1 MPFEL
6 FEIPAAKSE
15 LTKGTIKNYKT
26 QLNKLADEGHDTR
39 EKLLKNK
46 KAIIKYV
53 SNTEN
58 GLMTDKAKHKKRV
71 IMSAIFY
78 ALGDEP
84 KTKLKMYHKF
94 FQTLY
99 PTYQNDGQTPWMDKT
114 EYKNQKKED

>member
-6 FEIPAAKSE
+6 FEVPVAKSE
-15 LTKGTIKNYKT
+15 LSKGTIKNYKT
-26 QLNKLADEGHDTR
+26 QLNKLSDEGHDTR

-53 SNTEN
+53 SETEN

-114 EYKNQKKED
+114 EYKKQKKED

>member
-1 MPFEL
+1 
-6 FEIPAAKSE
+6 
-15 LTKGTIKNYKT
+15 
-26 QLNKLADEGHDTR
+26 
-39 EKLLKNK
+39 
-46 KAIIKYV
+46 
-53 SNTEN
+53 
-58 GLMTDKAKHKKRV
+58 
-71 IMSAIFY
+71 MSAIFY